1 MRLLPDDKDISWL
14 PYAYLLYLSWFVVYP
29 VLTHAGALE
38 LVLMGLGIVIFLPL
52 YFLSYWLKGSKRM
65 WLIAGMAALGAV
77 YGPFN
82 PGASVF
88 FIYAVAAGAFAGSV
102 TMAWSLISVIIGVVA
117 VESFILHL
125 PGQFWIPAVI
135 FIVFVGAICIHAAQ
149 RKAANDKLKL
159 AYDEIER
166 LAKVA
171 ERERI
176 ARDLHDLLGHTLS
189 LIVLKSE
196 LAGKLL
202 EHDPARAQREI
213 RELEEVS
220 RNALS
225 EVRQAVRGY
234 RADNLA
240 SEMVRAKAALETA
253 GVTVECQIDPIT
265 LAASGENV
273 MALALREAV
282 TNVVRHA
289 NATRCTIRVRVS
301 DGQCAM
307 EVIDNGRGGSAE
319 EGSGLRGM
327 RERAEALGGTVTRRV
342 SDGCSVAVSLP
353 LRDGEHCS

>member
-1 MRLLPDDKDISWL
+1 MQLLPKDKDISWL
-14 PYAYLLYLSWFVVYP
+14 PYAYLVYLSFFVVYP
-29 VLTHAGALE
+29 LLTRAGALE
-38 LVLMGLGIVIFLPL
+38 LTLMSLGIIIFLPL
-52 YFLSYWLKGSKRM
+52 YFLSYWVDGPKL
-65 WLIAGMAALGAV
+65 LAVIAGMTALGVA

-88 FIYAVAAGAFAGSV
+88 FIYGAAAGAFAGSATV
-102 TMAWSLISVIIGVVA
+102 AWSIISAIVA
-117 VESFILHL
+117 VLGVESLVLRL
-125 PGQFWIPAVI
+125 PGEFWIPGVA
-135 FIVFVGAICIHAAQ
+135 FSVFVGALNIHAAQ
-149 RKAANDKLKL
+149 RKAANAKLRL

-202 EHDPARAQREI
+202 EHDPARARQEI
-213 RELEEVS
+213 RELEQVS

-234 RADNLA
+234 RAGNLA
-240 SEMVRAKAALETA
+240 SEVARAKGTLETA
-253 GVTVECQIDPIT
+253 GVAVECHVDPVS
-265 LAASGENV
+265 LSGSQENV

-289 NATRCTIRVRVS
+289 NATQCTICVRVS

-307 EVIDNGRGGSAE
+307 EVIDNGRGGVAQ
-319 EGSGLRGM
+319 EGNGLRGM
-327 RERAEALGGTVTRRV
+327 RERAEALGGTVTRCMAE
-342 SDGCSVAVSLP
+342 GFSVAVSLP

>member
-1 MRLLPDDKDISWL
+1 MRLLPADKDIGWV
-14 PYAYLLYLSWFVVYP
+14 PYGYLLYLSFFVVYP
-29 VLTHAGALE
+29 LATNAKALDLALT
-38 LVLMGLGIVIFLPL
+38 GLGILIFLPL
-52 YFLSYWLKGSKRM
+52 YFLSYWVNGAKLL
-65 WLIAGMAALGAV
+65 WVIAGMAVLGAV

-88 FIYAVAAGAFAGSV
+88 FIYAAAAGAFAGPAALGW
-102 TMAWSLISVIIGVVA
+102 TIIGAVVA
-117 VESFILHL
+117 VVGIESLALRL
-125 PGQFWIPAVI
+125 PPAFWIPAVTLS
-135 FIVFVGAICIHAAQ
+135 VFVGALNIHAAQ
-149 RKAANDKLKL
+149 RKAANAKLRL

-202 EHDPARAQREI
+202 EHDPARARHEI
-213 RELEEVS
+213 RELEQVS

-234 RADNLA
+234 RAGNLA
-240 SEMVRAKAALETA
+240 AEMARAKTTLETA
-253 GVTVECQIDPIT
+253 GVTVECEMQPIS
-265 LAASGENV
+265 LPEPQENV

-289 NATRCTIRVRVS
+289 NATRCMIRVHQR
-301 DGQCAM
+301 DGDCAM
-307 EVIDNGRGGSAE
+307 EVIDNGRGGCE
-319 EGSGLRGM
+319 QEGNGLRGM
-327 RERAEALGGTVTRRV
+327 RERAEALGGTVTR
-342 SDGCSVAVSLP
+342 SMAGGCSLAVSLP
-353 LRDGEHCS
+353 LRDGGCC